1 MLDNIKQLSLE
12 RKDFHLYIIGDGDEK
27 EKLIERTK
35 KLDLENYVTF
45 LGNQKNPFK
54 YLKEMDLFYLSSR
67 YEGQGMVILEAKS
80 VGLDV
85 LIPKHLEKYC
95 PPIKG
100 VDDILLYL
108 KHYKK
113 NNKNKKFDDLED
125 YNNSIREKLDN
136 LFDGVK

>member
-54 YLKEMDLFYLSSR
+54 YLKDMKVREWLYWKPKALDLMY
-67 YEGQGMVILEAKS
+67 
-80 VGLDV
+80 
-85 LIPKHLEKYC
+85 
-95 PPIKG
+95 
-100 VDDILLYL
+100 
-108 KHYKK
+108 
-113 NNKNKKFDDLED
+113 
-125 YNNSIREKLDN
+125 
-136 LFDGVK
+136 